1 MTILNHVWPWSKI
14 RRLEQELEASR
25 KFADIYVEALREVD
39 PHYWMR
45 KQIDATRLSPR
56 LKSVLMGI
64 EKP

>member
-1 MTILNHVWPWSKI
+1 MTILNHIWPWSKI
-14 RRLEQELEASR
+14 RRLEHELKASR

-45 KQIDATRLSPR
+45 KQIDATILSPR
-56 LKSVLMGI
+56 MNCIITGI